1 MQINPTVGLMYAQTG
16 FATRVASD
24 ATTAPEVAL
33 AMSRTIANEMAKLEQ
48 SQVQAPEAAVQSRVT
63 DDGEQESRQSRGNFE
78 TLERS
83 SQETEKDDASTSPD
97 PLVGNLLNIKV

>member
-1 MQINPTVGLMYAQTG
+1 MNINPSVGLMYAQTG

-48 SQVQAPEAAVQSRVT
+48 NQVQAPESSVEARVA
-63 DDGEQESRQSRGNFE
+63 DNGEHESKHSRGNFE
-78 TLERS
+78 TLERN
-83 SQETEKDDASTSPD
+83 ASKSDKEEPQPSPD

>member
-1 MQINPTVGLMYAQTG
+1 MQVNATVGLLYAQTG

-24 ATTAPEVAL
+24 ATTAPEAAL

-48 SQVQAPEAAVQSRVT
+48 QQVQAPEATVEARIA
-63 DDGEQESRQSRGNFE
+63 DDGELKQKSHDGSHSGERNKHEKEQEE
-78 TLERS
+78 
-83 SQETEKDDASTSPD
+83 ASVSPD